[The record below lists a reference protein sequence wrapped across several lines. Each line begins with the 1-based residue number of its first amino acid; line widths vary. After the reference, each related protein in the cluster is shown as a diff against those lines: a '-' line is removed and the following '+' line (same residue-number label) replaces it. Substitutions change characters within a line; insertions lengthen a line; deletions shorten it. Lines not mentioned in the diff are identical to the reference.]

1 MWDTR
6 ENGNV
11 QSTLN
16 SLGYVSISHHIVLLS
31 LKLLLKLCSP
41 LHNLLPIIITP
52 HQRASVTSLMHF
64 PEAGLLL
71 LIESQNH
78 YGWKRP
84 LWSPS
89 PTQARPTFPSMI
101 KDPWCLETNYS
112 KTCLDALICVEAFIG
127 QQCWSWEGVHWDVCS
142 GKSSLA
148 RWGAGLA
155 PQKHPLCA
163 LTCKSTRCYPG
174 GTFPI
179 VQRNEIPWM
188 EPSLLAKLAQWDG

>member
-89 PTQARPTFPSMI
+89 PTQAHLPFHDQGPLM
-101 KDPWCLETNYS
+101 PWNKLFKNLSGCLN
-112 KTCLDALICVEAFIG
+112 L
-127 QQCWSWEGVHWDVCS
+127 CWSFHRATVLEGVHWDVCS